1 MTKSVIMV
9 AMLNPK
15 IIVHASGAN
24 IPSPVRVTIPI
35 TVVKVVLRI
44 GLSLDFALSLMACGL
59 E

>member
-1 MTKSVIMV
+1 MV
-9 AMLNPK
+9 ATLNPK

-24 IPSPVRVTIPI
+24 IPSPVKVTIQI
-35 TVVKVVLRI
+35 TVVRVVLRI